1 MLNTGFP
8 LFCAR
13 LGALGLLLGCLAAPA
28 SASDRSGSV
37 YGIVPVSATI
47 VGSSGVIRPITTP
60 LILSVQAM
68 MSGASL
74 ELPRA
79 GWLRSTGPADVASA
93 LMVAGSPD
101 VGTGSQRVR
110 SESLSSAPA
119 TTTTTTTTSSV
130 GSADGA
136 RGGQTSSPG
145 SPGLAG
151 GRGGAV
157 LVSRVDRRTPG
168 YVSLAMTYE

>member
-8 LFCAR
+8 LFFAR

-119 TTTTTTTTSSV
+119 TTTTTTTSSV

-145 SPGLAG
+145 SLGLAG